1 MKQVKIYT
9 RNACQACEA
18 TKREAAKAVADG
30 LVFDLDVVN
39 VQDEGLEPVQD
50 FLAYQDSDSPGGV
63 GWRAMPV
70 VKVYS
75 EDGELLEAWGGH
87 KVGKLTTLIAA

>member
-1 MKQVKIYT
+1 MKKVKIYT

-39 VQDEGLEPVQD
+39 VQDEGNEPVQN
-50 FLAYQDSDSPGGV
+50 FLAYNDEDAPGGF

-70 VKVYS
+70 VKVYD
-75 EDGELLEAWGGH
+75 ENDYLLEAWGGH